1 MIMSKIQFVLP
12 VGRCMKKSYYVLV
25 MALLCCS
32 VRVVADP
39 IITFFFKPVPDIKKV
54 TQKIK
59 KPGRLAKHA
68 ANGIVQ
74 HTPVAGILVT
84 YAGYVTASNY
94 NGEIVLPRKHQ
105 KTGITILVTPEMTPI
120 ALFENTILHWQLIP
134 GLPAQMYSCEL
145 QQDGKTGG
153 YYWNT
158 QEADLPEDNKI
169 PLSAIVITADPKNIV
184 INPGQSVTNETA
196 NLVLPDI
203 FVRKGIN
210 IVKNSSYMLTVR
222 HFFKPIDTEEKRE
235 PLKMITHIID

>member
-1 MIMSKIQFVLP
+1 
-12 VGRCMKKSYYVLV
+12 MKNSYYVLV
-25 MALLCCS
+25 MVLLCCS
-32 VRVVADP
+32 VKVVADP
-39 IITFFFKPVPDIKKV
+39 TITFFFKPVPDIKKV

-68 ANGIVQ
+68 AHGIVQ
-74 HTPVAGILVT
+74 HAPVAGILVT
-84 YAGYVTASNY
+84 YAGYVTASNDT
-94 NGEIVLPRKHQ
+94 GEIVLPRKHQ
-105 KTGITILVTPEMTPI
+105 KADVTVLVTPEMTPI

-145 QQDGKTGG
+145 KQNDKTGG

-158 QEADLPEDNKI
+158 QEVALPEDSKI

-184 INPGQSVTNETA
+184 VNTGQSITNETA

-222 HFFKPIDTEEKRE
+222 HFFKPINTAEKRE